1 MADQKLLSVPHTL
14 AEQKCLL
21 KINTSTHLKVCYLF
35 SLNNY
40 RHTQQSTS
48 AIQTRMVTDVIV
60 SVCFFSP
67 FCCAFVKWM
76 SEIYSM
82 EMNGVSLGGIK
93 RNEV

>member
-48 AIQTRMVTDVIV
+48 VIQTRMVTDVNV
-60 SVCFFSP
+60 SVYFFSP
-67 FCCAFVKWM
+67 IYCAFVKWM
-76 SEIYSM
+76 S
-82 EMNGVSLGGIK
+82 LRFTPWK
-93 RNEV
+93 